1 MLVNSKEILEK
12 AKQDNYAVPHFN
24 INNLE
29 WTRYI
34 LEEMQELN
42 SGVILGVSEGAIK
55 YMGGVNVVTNLVKSL
70 IKDLNIQIDV
80 VLHLDHGSS
89 FEICQKCIDAGFTSV
104 MIDASHYPLLK
115 NIEITKK
122 VVEYAHDKNVTVEAE
137 IGQIGGTEDGM
148 EGKNYNAKLEDV
160 IALVNSTHIDSVA
173 PALGSV
179 HGLYKGKPNLD
190 FITMKKISENVSI
203 PLVLHGGTGIPDN
216 LIQEAIKNGINKI
229 NINTELQIAW
239 ANEVRKFLKENETVY
254 DPRKVIS
261 SDEIVSI
268 SNIPNIADV
277 ESLEEILSYLGAQ
290 VKTTNGTITINP
302 KEINNK
308 EIPESISTKLRA
320 SYYFMS
326 ALLGKYKKVEMYFPG
341 GCNIGARPID
351 QTIKGYRLLGAKVV
365 EKSNKYTITASKL
378 TGAKI
383 YLDMPSVGA
392 TINIMIVAAKAE
404 GTTIIENAAKEPEIV
419 NVATFLNN
427 MGAKIKGAGTN
438 VIKIE
443 GVKYLHKC
451 FHEVIPDRI
460 EAGTYLI
467 IAALLGENLTINN
480 IIPSHLESLIS
491 KLKEAGVN
499 MEIGFDYIKIKEKYT
514 RIFKKIDKPAPDFN
528 KYEEPKMYLL

>member
-12 AKQDNYAVPHFN
+12 AKQGNYAVPHFN

-261 SDEIVSI
+261 SGEK
-268 SNIPNIADV
+268 A
-277 ESLEEILSYLGAQ
+277 
-290 VKTTNGTITINP
+290 VKNVV
-302 KEINNK
+302 KEK
-308 EIPESISTKLRA
+308 TKL
-320 SYYFMS
+320 F
-326 ALLGKYKKVEMYFPG
+326 K
-341 GCNIGARPID
+341 NI
-351 QTIKGYRLLGAKVV
+351 
-365 EKSNKYTITASKL
+365 
-378 TGAKI
+378 
-383 YLDMPSVGA
+383 
-392 TINIMIVAAKAE
+392 
-404 GTTIIENAAKEPEIV
+404 
-419 NVATFLNN
+419 
-427 MGAKIKGAGTN
+427 
-438 VIKIE
+438 
-443 GVKYLHKC
+443 
-451 FHEVIPDRI
+451 
-460 EAGTYLI
+460 
-467 IAALLGENLTINN
+467 
-480 IIPSHLESLIS
+480 
-491 KLKEAGVN
+491 
-499 MEIGFDYIKIKEKYT
+499 
-514 RIFKKIDKPAPDFN
+514 
-528 KYEEPKMYLL
+528 

>member
-12 AKQDNYAVPHFN
+12 AKQGNYAVPHFN

-160 IALVNSTHIDSVA
+160 IALINSTHIDSVA

-190 FITMKKISENVSI
+190 FITMKKISDNVSV

-261 SDEIVSI
+261 SGEKAIKNV
-268 SNIPNIADV
+268 
-277 ESLEEILSYLGAQ
+277 
-290 VKTTNGTITINP
+290 VKE
-302 KEINNK
+302 K
-308 EIPESISTKLRA
+308 TKL
-320 SYYFMS
+320 F
-326 ALLGKYKKVEMYFPG
+326 K
-341 GCNIGARPID
+341 NI
-351 QTIKGYRLLGAKVV
+351 
-365 EKSNKYTITASKL
+365 
-378 TGAKI
+378 
-383 YLDMPSVGA
+383 
-392 TINIMIVAAKAE
+392 
-404 GTTIIENAAKEPEIV
+404 
-419 NVATFLNN
+419 
-427 MGAKIKGAGTN
+427 
-438 VIKIE
+438 
-443 GVKYLHKC
+443 
-451 FHEVIPDRI
+451 
-460 EAGTYLI
+460 
-467 IAALLGENLTINN
+467 
-480 IIPSHLESLIS
+480 
-491 KLKEAGVN
+491 
-499 MEIGFDYIKIKEKYT
+499 
-514 RIFKKIDKPAPDFN
+514 
-528 KYEEPKMYLL
+528 

>member
-12 AKQDNYAVPHFN
+12 AKQGNYAVPHFN

-190 FITMKKISENVSI
+190 FITMKKISENVSV

-261 SDEIVSI
+261 SGEK
-268 SNIPNIADV
+268 A
-277 ESLEEILSYLGAQ
+277 
-290 VKTTNGTITINP
+290 VKNVV
-302 KEINNK
+302 KEK
-308 EIPESISTKLRA
+308 TKL
-320 SYYFMS
+320 F
-326 ALLGKYKKVEMYFPG
+326 K
-341 GCNIGARPID
+341 NI
-351 QTIKGYRLLGAKVV
+351 
-365 EKSNKYTITASKL
+365 
-378 TGAKI
+378 
-383 YLDMPSVGA
+383 
-392 TINIMIVAAKAE
+392 
-404 GTTIIENAAKEPEIV
+404 
-419 NVATFLNN
+419 
-427 MGAKIKGAGTN
+427 
-438 VIKIE
+438 
-443 GVKYLHKC
+443 
-451 FHEVIPDRI
+451 
-460 EAGTYLI
+460 
-467 IAALLGENLTINN
+467 
-480 IIPSHLESLIS
+480 
-491 KLKEAGVN
+491 
-499 MEIGFDYIKIKEKYT
+499 
-514 RIFKKIDKPAPDFN
+514 
-528 KYEEPKMYLL
+528 

>member
-1 MLVNSKEILEK
+1 MFVNSKEILEK
-12 AKQDNYAVPHFN
+12 AKQGNYAVPHFN

-261 SDEIVSI
+261 SGEK
-268 SNIPNIADV
+268 A
-277 ESLEEILSYLGAQ
+277 
-290 VKTTNGTITINP
+290 VKNVV
-302 KEINNK
+302 KEK
-308 EIPESISTKLRA
+308 TKL
-320 SYYFMS
+320 F
-326 ALLGKYKKVEMYFPG
+326 K
-341 GCNIGARPID
+341 NI
-351 QTIKGYRLLGAKVV
+351 
-365 EKSNKYTITASKL
+365 
-378 TGAKI
+378 
-383 YLDMPSVGA
+383 
-392 TINIMIVAAKAE
+392 
-404 GTTIIENAAKEPEIV
+404 
-419 NVATFLNN
+419 
-427 MGAKIKGAGTN
+427 
-438 VIKIE
+438 
-443 GVKYLHKC
+443 
-451 FHEVIPDRI
+451 
-460 EAGTYLI
+460 
-467 IAALLGENLTINN
+467 
-480 IIPSHLESLIS
+480 
-491 KLKEAGVN
+491 
-499 MEIGFDYIKIKEKYT
+499 
-514 RIFKKIDKPAPDFN
+514 
-528 KYEEPKMYLL
+528 